1 MNSFNIKECYTL
13 LVEFLCFY
21 YYDLIKICFWSVNK
35 CHTMHLIYAFNT
47 ILKAKIRKYTC
58 RVQVKQTNPFVL
70 SQYCYNFII
79 FYVAIQADAVF
90 ENILYVNTK
99 CTLEYVCTYLA
110 KLTALLIFLTTSKR
124 SDVNNRQSF
133 IFSDSIFSF
142 EVLPVQVLN
151 LKFESLLTTHSKTYM
166 QPFCWCQIDKVSTS
180 LHYTVWRCVQFLS
193 STYYL
198 HCQHFSLISLFISSV
213 SSSKNKSYCLPDL
226 INVVFHMRKLP
237 TLIFKS
243 WNNSMNPC
251 E

>member
-79 FYVAIQADAVF
+79 LYVAIQADAVF

-124 SDVNNRQSF
+124 SDVNNSHSSF
-133 IFSDSIFSF
+133 LIPFSVLKYFLCKYLISNLSHCSQLTVKRTCSHSVGVRLTKYLPASTIQYGDVCSF
-142 EVLPVQVLN
+142 CH
-151 LKFESLLTTHSKTYM
+151 LLTI
-166 QPFCWCQIDKVSTS
+166 CIVN
-180 LHYTVWRCVQFLS
+180 
-193 STYYL
+193 
-198 HCQHFSLISLFISSV
+198 ISL
-213 SSSKNKSYCLPDL
+213 
-226 INVVFHMRKLP
+226 
-237 TLIFKS
+237 
-243 WNNSMNPC
+243 
-251 E
+251 